1 MTKVA
6 CIGECMI
13 ELKQAQSDGQGGL
26 FSRGYGGD
34 TLNTAVYLARLGVE
48 VDYITALGDDSL
60 SDEMI
65 ASWEA
70 EGVGTGR
77 VARLKGKLPGLYM
90 IQTDEKGERRFFH
103 WRESAAAR
111 SLMDLPETD
120 DILDSLAT
128 YDVVYLSAI
137 TLSIYGAQGRVKLI
151 GALHRARQRGA
162 RVVFDTNFRARGW
175 PDLDIART
183 VYHDAFEVA
192 DIVLASIEDLL
203 PLYPGES
210 DVYLMARIVSPETVL
225 KLGEPA
231 SIVCFDGGSHEVRAE
246 PVTEPVVDTTA
257 AGDSFSA
264 AYIAARLAGAA
275 PIEAA
280 HAGHRLAGIV
290 VCYPGAIIPKSAMP
304 AKTSFELP
312 RANKATA

>member
-13 ELKQAQSDGQGGL
+13 ELKQAQGDGQGGL

-48 VDYITALGDDSL
+48 VDYITALGDDPL

-65 ASWEA
+65 AGWAA
-70 EGVGTGR
+70 EGVGTSR

-90 IQTDEKGERRFFH
+90 IQTDEFGDRRFFH

-120 DILDSLAT
+120 DILESLAA

-137 TLSIYGAQGRVKLI
+137 TLSIYGAEGRTKLI
-151 GALHRARQRGA
+151 GALHRARKHGA
-162 RVVFDTNFRARGW
+162 RIAFDTNYRSRGW
-175 PDLDIART
+175 PDPDIARA
-183 VYHDAFEVA
+183 VLHNAFA
-192 DIVLASIEDLL
+192 ASDIVLAATEDLL
-203 PLYPGES
+203 PLYPDES
-210 DVYLMARIVSPETVL
+210 DEQLLERLRCNETVL
-225 KLGEPA
+225 KLLQPA
-231 SIVCFDGGSHEVRAE
+231 SIVRLEGVLKEVRAE

-264 AYIAARLAGAA
+264 AYLAARLAGAE
-275 PIEAA
+275 PVEAA
-280 HAGHRLAGIV
+280 RGGHRLGGVV
-290 VCYPGAIIPKSAMP
+290 VCYPGAIIPRSAMP
-304 AKTSFELP
+304 ANILP
-312 RANKATA
+312 GLASSHGSPQ